1 MIFLLRANHANA
13 FELQN
18 YVGLKGKFDL
28 QVITSHHPLT
38 ALPLP
43 SHALWSPTDLPAFP
57 YRRQIMNRLF
67 GGEQWLLGLSP
78 LIQKRYNDLNHDIT
92 LHTAETY
99 TPYTH
104 QAVQLRKQGRITKL
118 VCTCWETIP
127 HANEKFARLRV
138 WKREAYH
145 YVDIFHVPTVRAK
158 EALVA
163 EGVDP
168 VKIIVIPYGVDLNR
182 FESKDLQ
189 GQALKACLRRQGK
202 RCVVLI
208 VARLEKEKG
217 MDTITQVAAQLPQY
231 DFLVVG
237 QGTYNPRGSNIKI
250 RSVPYS
256 DIHKVYQSADLFFLP
271 SHSSATWEEQY
282 GMALVEAMAT
292 GLPILAV
299 GSGAIPE
306 VLGNAGLTCEVEDV
320 DKMVKTI
327 RSLLTSPAKYQKYSS
342 LSLAQAVARYDSR
355 KITPKLAKLY
365 DWDKIVS

>member
-67 GGEQWLLGLSP
+67 GGEQWLLGLKKHTLSKRHNE
-78 LIQKRYNDLNHDIT
+78 LIHDVI
-92 LHTAETY
+92 HTSETY

-127 HANEKFARLRV
+127 HANEKFARLRA
-138 WKREAYH
+138 WKSEAYH

-182 FESKDLQ
+182 FKPQSLRGDS
-189 GQALKACLRRQGK
+189 LKACLRRQGTRK
-202 RCVVLI
+202 TVLT
-208 VARLEKEKG
+208 VARLAKEKG

-237 QGTYNPRGSNIKI
+237 RGTYNPRGSNIKI

-306 VLGNAGLTCEVEDV
+306 VLGNAGLTYEVEDV